1 MGNKGYLLDTDVVI
15 AHLRGYP
22 QTVALL
28 KALTDRAR
36 NLSISAATIVELEVG
51 IRSKEKQKTYEFLE
65 VLEIHFLDRPI
76 AHLAGSFLREYRGKG
91 ISLGLADVII
101 GATAIAKELIL
112 VTYNTRH
119 YPMPGIQMISH
130 L

>member
-1 MGNKGYLLDTDVVI
+1 MGKEYLLDTDVVI

-22 QTVALL
+22 ETVGFL
-28 KALTDRAR
+28 KALTDKETT
-36 NLSISAATIVELEVG
+36 LSISAVTIVELEVG
-51 IRSKEKQKTYEFLE
+51 IRSKEKQRTYEFLE
-65 VLEIHFLDRPI
+65 VLQIHYLDRPI
-76 AHLAGSFLREYRGKG
+76 AHLAGSFLREYRRKG

-101 GATAIAKELIL
+101 GATSIAKELTL
-112 VTYNTRH
+112 VTYNARH